1 VPTKEAQKL
10 TINYAEI
17 GLKVGLE
24 IHQQLATT
32 AKLFC
37 NCPPELFKEQ
47 PEIVFLRRL
56 RPTQS
61 ELGQVDPAAYFEFQK
76 GVRIRYEANHA
87 TSCLVE
93 MDEEPPHP
101 LNMEAVE
108 TVLMTALMMNAK
120 PVDEVHV
127 MRKTVIDGSNTTG
140 FQRTCVIALDGDIKV
155 GGKIIPIQHASLE
168 EDAARK
174 TGTEEDGKIIR
185 YRIDRLGIPLIEVA
199 TGPVIYSPAEAQEV
213 ALAIG
218 RILRDT
224 GRVMR
229 GLGTIRQDLNVF
241 IPNGALVEIKGV
253 QELELISK
261 VVEYEVQRQLNLLSI
276 RDELKKA
283 NVEAACLNEEFVDAT
298 AVFKQTTCKILQK
311 ALNKHHCIKAVKLP
325 NFNGFLKRELM
336 PDFRLGTELADR
348 ARFWGRVGGIFHT
361 DELPAYGVTTEE
373 VKALRKTVNAKDE
386 DAVVF
391 VADVP
396 ENVEDALKAV
406 VERAREAL
414 EGVPAETRAAN
425 ADGTTRYM
433 RPRPGAARM
442 YPETDI
448 PPSPITSAFVE
459 KVRQNLPEPAEKK
472 LARLM
477 KEYSLNEKLAKQV
490 VDSEY
495 SNLFEVIA
503 RESGVSATTVAAF
516 LTETV
521 KALKRDGVHVES
533 VSDEQVVDIFRLVGV
548 RRLAKE
554 AISDVFGWLSRHENS
569 STEETK
575 RQQPTAKVIGG
586 IEVPQ
591 GKIYDEA
598 IAALGLAMLS
608 QETLETLVNRV
619 INENKRSVDKLGKN
633 AFGMLMG
640 LVMKEVRGKADPELV
655 SKLLKERLK

>member
-1 VPTKEAQKL
+1 LE
-10 TINYAEI
+10 IDYAKI

-24 IHQQLATT
+24 IHQQLGTS

-37 NCPPELFKEQ
+37 SCKPELFKEE

-76 GVRIRYEANHA
+76 GVKVLYEANRE

-108 TVLMTALMMNAK
+108 TVLMAALIMHAE

-140 FQRTCVIALDGDIKV
+140 FQRTCVIALDGWIKV
-155 GGKIIPIQHASLE
+155 GEKVVPIQHASLE

-174 TGTEEDGKIIR
+174 TGDEEGGKVIR

-199 TGPVIYSPAEAQEV
+199 TGPVINSPSEAQEV

-229 GLGTIRQDLNVF
+229 GLGTIRQDLNVS

-253 QELELISK
+253 QELELISR
-261 VVEYEVQRQLNLLSI
+261 VVEYEVQRQLNLI
-276 RDELKKA
+276 GICNELKKKKM
-283 NVEAACLNEEFVDAT
+283 EAKCINEEFIDVTD
-298 AVFKQTTCKILQK
+298 VFKQTKCKVIQK
-311 ALNKHHCIKAVKLP
+311 ALDKHQKVKAVKLP
-325 NFNGFLKRELM
+325 KFRGFLKRELM
-336 PDFRLGTELADR
+336 PGFRLGTEMADR

-361 DELPAYGVTTEE
+361 DEMPSYGVTAEE
-373 VKALRKTVNAKDE
+373 VDALRKAVNASEE

-391 VADVP
+391 VADIP
-396 ENVEDALKAV
+396 ENAADALRAV
-406 VERAREAL
+406 VKRAQEAIS
-414 EGVPAETRAAN
+414 GVPAETRAAN

-448 PPSPITSAFVE
+448 PPSLITSAFVD
-459 KVRQNLPEPAEKK
+459 KVRSSLPEPAEKK
-472 LARLM
+472 LERLM
-477 KEYSLNEKLAKQV
+477 KEYSLNEKLAKQIA
-490 VDSEY
+490 DSEY
-495 SNLFEVIA
+495 SVLFEVIVK
-503 RESGVSATTVAAF
+503 ESGVSATTVAAF
-516 LTETV
+516 LTETL
-521 KALKRDGVHVES
+521 KALKRDSVQVEK
-533 VSDEQVVDIFRLVGV
+533 VSEDQIREIFRCVGSGE
-548 RRLAKE
+548 LAKE
-554 AISDVFGWLSRHENS
+554 AIADVFGWLSKHE
-569 STEETK
+569 
-575 RQQPTAKVIGG
+575 
-586 IEVPQ
+586 
-591 GKIYDEA
+591 GKNLRDA
-598 IAALGLAMLS
+598 VDNLALKMFSKA
-608 QETLETLVNRV
+608 ELETLVDRAIAANRQAV
-619 INENKRSVDKLGKN
+619 EKLGKN
-633 AFGMLMG
+633 AFRMLMG
-640 LVMKEVRGKADPELV
+640 MVMKEVRGKADPELV

>member
-1 VPTKEAQKL
+1 MEN
-10 TINYAEI
+10 NYAQL

-24 IHQQLATT
+24 IHQQLATAT
-32 AKLFC
+32 KLFC
-37 NCPPELFKEQ
+37 SCPPELFKEA
-47 PEIVFLRRL
+47 PEILFLRRL

-87 TSCLVE
+87 TACLVE

-101 LNMEAVE
+101 LNMGAVE

-140 FQRTCVIALDGDIKV
+140 FQRTCVIALDGCIKV
-155 GGKIIPIQHASLE
+155 GTKLIPIQHASLE

-174 TGTEEDGKIIR
+174 TGGEEAGKVIR

-199 TGPVIYSPAEAQEV
+199 TGPVINSPCEAQEV
-213 ALAIG
+213 AFAIG

-229 GLGTIRQDLNVF
+229 GLGTIRQDLNVS

-253 QELELISK
+253 QKLDLISK

-276 RDELKKA
+276 SEELKKKRI
-283 NVEAACLNEEFVDAT
+283 EASGISEEFVDVT
-298 AVFKQTTCKILQK
+298 SVFKQTKCKVIQK
-311 ALNKHHCIKAVKLP
+311 AQGKHHCVKAVKLP
-325 NFNGFLKRELM
+325 KFNGFLKRELV
-336 PDFRLGTELADR
+336 PDFRFGTELADR

-361 DELPAYGVTTEE
+361 DELPAYGVTAEE
-373 VKALRKTVNAKDE
+373 VEALRKAVNASKA

-396 ENVEDALKAV
+396 ENAADALRAV
-406 VERAREAL
+406 VERAQEAIS
-414 EGVPAETRAAN
+414 GVPAETRAAN

-448 PPSPITSAFVE
+448 PPVPITGAFVE
-459 KVRQNLPEPAEKK
+459 KVRQSLPEPAEKK
-472 LARLM
+472 LERLM
-477 KEYSLNEKLAKQV
+477 SAYSLNEKLAKQI

-495 SNLFEVIA
+495 NRLFEVIVK
-503 RESGVSATTVAAF
+503 ESGVSATTVAVF
-516 LTETV
+516 LTETL
-521 KALKRDGVHVES
+521 KALKRDGVQV
-533 VSDEQVVDIFRLVGV
+533 EQVSEEQTREAFGLIGCGE
-548 RRLAKE
+548 LAKE
-554 AISDVFGWLSRHENS
+554 AVADVVTWLSKHE
-569 STEETK
+569 
-575 RQQPTAKVIGG
+575 
-586 IEVPQ
+586 
-591 GKIYDEA
+591 GKSVQEA
-598 IAALGLAMLS
+598 VAELGLKMLS
-608 QETLETLVNRV
+608 EAELTVLIDHAVAANRQA
-619 INENKRSVDKLGKN
+619 VDKLGKN

-640 LVMKEVRGKADPELV
+640 LVMKKVRGKADPALV
-655 SKLLKERLK
+655 GKLLKERAK